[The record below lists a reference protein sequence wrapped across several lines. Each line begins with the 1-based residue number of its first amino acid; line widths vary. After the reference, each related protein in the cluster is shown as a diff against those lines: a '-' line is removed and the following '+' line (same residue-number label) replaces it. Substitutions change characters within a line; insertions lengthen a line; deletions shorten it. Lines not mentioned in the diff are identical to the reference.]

1 MMLFPVVLNLIIV
14 EENIFLSY
22 LSVVIQS
29 IFLFLAVYMT
39 IAWYELDLKKFIW
52 IFSHVKKIDFKK
64 LYIISIFCLL
74 ILAEMLFLDWFG
86 LGVLIVMIFHFC
98 DIFYYLVLLLEV
110 LISVNLTVSWF
121 VFLVAAL
128 ALYLP
133 NTLHNIVL
141 VLAYVTFFEDALQ
154 YMKAA
159 SALNSV
165 TCSMLIISVAIT
177 VLLFGS
183 NTVIHYSQIIYFIG
197 PYVLFLERISRLA
210 GRDLL

>member
-1 MMLFPVVLNLIIV
+1 
-14 EENIFLSY
+14 
-22 LSVVIQS
+22 
-29 IFLFLAVYMT
+29 
-39 IAWYELDLKKFIW
+39 
-52 IFSHVKKIDFKK
+52 
-64 LYIISIFCLL
+64 
-74 ILAEMLFLDWFG
+74 
-86 LGVLIVMIFHFC
+86 MIFHFS